1 MFSCAP
7 KYIEDSGDV
16 AEAFDE
22 KFANTFI
29 VPVKSMLDAGVRVVY
44 EADRDVYVWSEL
56 ELLMGRKDAEG
67 KVWGPQERVDRV
79 SALKMITRWAAEYVL
94 KGDKLGSIEVRGFK
108 IQKQIWREHG
118 RRAPFR
124 GQRQPGSRERG
135 HRRRL
140 PGRDQGRG
148 PGQGRLHQPRPGS
161 LARRDEVESVRDAL
175 AKHRTIASIEA
186 PATLDGGDVL
196 VLGRDVLVGLT
207 PRSNLS
213 GMQQLRALLIPFG
226 YSVRA
231 VPVRGCLHL
240 KSAVTR
246 AGAQVLVANPSW
258 VDPALMPGWE
268 VVPVDSREPF
278 AGNVLWLGGT
288 TIVAEAF
295 PRTNAALARVT
306 DSELAA
312 VPAGELAKAEG
323 GVTCCS
329 ILLRNS

>member
-1 MFSCAP
+1 MIGYTRA
-7 KYIEDSGDV
+7 
-16 AEAFDE
+16 
-22 KFANTFI
+22 
-29 VPVKSMLDAGVRVVY
+29 VPSTIIRCELTHLAREPIDLGLAQAQHQQYENALRAAGV
-44 EADRDVYVWSEL
+44 DVE
-56 ELLMGRKDAEG
+56 
-67 KVWGPQERVDRV
+67 
-79 SALKMITRWAAEYVL
+79 
-94 KGDKLGSIEVRGFK
+94 
-108 IQKQIWREHG
+108 
-118 RRAPFR
+118 
-124 GQRQPGSRERG
+124 
-135 HRRRL
+135 RL
-140 PGRDQGRG
+140 PARDDL
-148 PGQGRLHQPRPGS
+148 PDSVFVEDTAVVVDEIAVVTRPGS

-268 VVPVDSREPF
+268 VVPVDPREPF
-278 AGNVLWLGGT
+278 AGNVLWLGT
-288 TIVAEAF
+288 TTVVAEAF